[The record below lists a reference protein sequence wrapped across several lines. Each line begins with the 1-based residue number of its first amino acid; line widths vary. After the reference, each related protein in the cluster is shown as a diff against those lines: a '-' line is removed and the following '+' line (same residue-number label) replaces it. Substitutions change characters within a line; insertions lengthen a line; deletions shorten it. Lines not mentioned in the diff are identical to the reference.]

1 MRGDYQQSVVP
12 LTYIVKRLI
21 IINVAIWVGLILIV
35 QNIFL
40 SSPYFFEWFGF
51 IPLHFFKDFWI
62 WQIFTYMFL
71 HSENVFHVLFNMLL
85 LWWLGAELEM
95 YWGRRY
101 FLVYYLSCGLGAALV
116 YLACV
121 LTYYFF
127 TGNVT
132 PLAAPVVGASG
143 AIFGLI
149 FAYGLIFGERVV
161 YFLMIFPMKA
171 RYFVMLIGGVE
182 LMNLLSQGFSSQVAN
197 LAHLGG
203 IVTGYLMLKIGPKV
217 QELLL
222 RRRTR
227 AYGRKLKLV
236 VDNHDQKS
244 GKNNNN
250 GPRYWN

>member
-1 MRGDYQQSVVP
+1 MRGDFQQTVVP
-12 LTYIVKRLI
+12 LTHVVKRLI
-21 IINVAIWVGLILIV
+21 IINVSIWVALILIV
-35 QNIFL
+35 QNFFM
-40 SSPYFFEWFGF
+40 SQPYFYEWFGF
-51 IPLHFFKDFWI
+51 IPLHFFQDFWV

-101 FLVYYLSCGLGAALV
+101 FLFYYLACGVGAALL
-116 YLACV
+116 YMASV
-121 LTYYFF
+121 LTYYFI

-149 FAYGLIFGERVV
+149 LAYGIIFGERIV
-161 YFLMIFPMKA
+161 YFLMVFPMKA
-171 RYFVMLIGGVE
+171 RYFVMLIGAVE

-203 IVTGYLMLKIGPKV
+203 IVTGYLLMLMGPRV
-217 QELLL
+217 RDYLL
-222 RRRTR
+222 RRQTR

-236 VDNHDQKS
+236 VDNDVRGSKNS
-244 GKNNNN
+244 GQ
-250 GPRYWN
+250 GPRFWN